1 MLLIPAAAFAG
12 VTGTSTVS
20 VGTGEFAEYWCY
32 TVTYS
37 WDSPQSLS
45 NVGVFIGLEGLQCAC
60 EPGIFAFPTPAGSTT
75 GESDGVSC
83 SIDYEGN
90 SSCQEYDGYP
100 PEFANLAV
108 VRFDPIA
115 EPCEVGSTGTGT
127 LTFYSLLAPGIDEL
141 HPEVIVIKLGGYNPR
156 FDQRAAARARL

>member
-1 MLLIPAAAFAG
+1 MIRYRRAFASLILAMLLTPAAAFAG

-60 EPGIFAFPTPAGSTT
+60 EPGIFAFPTPAGSTI

-90 SSCQEYDGYP
+90 YSCQEYDGYP

-108 VRFDPIA
+108 VRFDPIT
-115 EPCEVGSTGTGT
+115 EPCEAGSTGR
-127 LTFYSLLAPGIDEL
+127 APLPSI
-141 HPEVIVIKLGGYNPR
+141 R
-156 FDQRAAARARL
+156 FWLRGSMSYKAAKK